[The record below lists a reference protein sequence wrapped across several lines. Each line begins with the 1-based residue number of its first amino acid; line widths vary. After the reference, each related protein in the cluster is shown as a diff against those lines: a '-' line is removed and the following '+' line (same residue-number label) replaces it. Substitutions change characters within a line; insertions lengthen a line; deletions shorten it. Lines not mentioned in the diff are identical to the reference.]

1 MKSRKYLVSSFLV
14 LLFSMLFV
22 SNAQNQPKLLV
33 YYFHATSRCPVDLA
47 IEKIA
52 DETLKTYFADALK
65 NQIIVYQ
72 AVDYDDNYNRELVE
86 KYKPFGSSLMLVDAN
101 NNTIRKDFTDFAY
114 RNVEEH
120 PEKVIELLIKEIKV
134 FIE

>member
-1 MKSRKYLVSSFLV
+1 MKSRIFFTANIFV
-14 LLFSMLFV
+14 LFFSMIFV
-22 SNAQNQPKLLV
+22 SNAQNEPKLLV

-47 IEKIA
+47 IEKTA
-52 DETLKTYFADALK
+52 EETLKIHFADALK
-65 NQIIVYQ
+65 NHVIVYQ
-72 AVDYDDNYNRELVE
+72 AIDYDDNYNRELVE

-120 PEKVIELLIKEIKV
+120 PEKVTELLIKEIKM